1 MSHDYLEMA
10 RYNQSLVLQETL
22 EVLAASPSPESM
34 HFSNATVC
42 HRVLAICWLLQD
54 ADVEGFAHG
63 LCKAGQARLALLERV
78 ARGDVSA
85 DPELL
90 VASDNAGFS
99 DALAA
104 GDLDTARAIARL
116 SARQHA
122 QGLEYEEDFLF
133 SRFLHL
139 QVLEPR
145 ERETQAR
152 LLERWEQVVDSG
164 DPDLRLGV
172 CQALH
177 AADAGRLPDAFQ
189 ALVDARAHEFREYRK
204 QLDFDPEVAAT
215 VGKVY
220 IDGLALARL
229 CELASLP
236 VPEALELLPALARV
250 PLGIRLPASGA
261 WLSPPSA

>member
-1 MSHDYLEMA
+1 MSHDYLDVA
-10 RYNQSLVLQETL
+10 RYNQSLVLQEAL
-22 EVLAASPSPESM
+22 QALASSVAPRAAV
-34 HFSNATVC
+34 HFSNAATC
-42 HRVLAICWLLQD
+42 HRVLAICRLLQD

-63 LCKAGQARLALLERV
+63 LCKAGQARLALLEGV
-78 ARGDVSA
+78 AQGAVSA
-85 DPELL
+85 GPESLI
-90 VASDNAGFS
+90 ASDNAGFS

-116 SARQHA
+116 SASRYA

-139 QVLEPR
+139 HVLAPQDMEA
-145 ERETQAR
+145 QAR
-152 LLERWEQVVDSG
+152 LLERWEKVVDSG

-189 ALVDARAHEFREYRK
+189 ALVDARGREFRQYRK

-215 VGKVY
+215 VGAVY
-220 IDGLALARL
+220 LDGLALARL
-229 CELASLP
+229 AGLASLP
-236 VPEALELLPALARV
+236 VPEAMEWLPALARV
-250 PLGIRLPASGA
+250 PLGMRLPARGD
-261 WLSPPSA
+261 WLRRL